1 MAALE
6 LLVAG
11 HAGVGHPPV
20 DRRHHL
26 DPARPILGCQR
37 PLDPGMMNVGHA
49 HEPSAAQRRLTAA
62 AIPEAQLSDHRR
74 VADIELVAIGEQVD
88 IGEPDRLLALDPQL
102 EDQPVGQVHQIL
114 VEHRQSP
121 ENRRLAVVN
130 PVPVRARVVHA
141 VGILPL
147 RGPTRTHVAVAR
159 RGQRLPKPLRRRLEP
174 FIRQRERRSPYPL
187 PSPRTPSN
195 PEVAVTIDRC
205 QCGDDRHAERG
216 HVVAGRHEQPRWVR
230 ERPSPTSSSGS
241 TWPCGEITGAAPL
254 VQPPR
259 DGTARRARR
268 QGGPSRPSDAGSA
281 TAIRL

>member
-1 MAALE
+1 MYRLDCRVWTFERDHLRPERTRRDRVEVAALE
-6 LLVAG
+6 LLVAR
-11 HAGVGHPPV
+11 HAGVGHAPV

-26 DPARPILGCQR
+26 DPARPILGRQR

-49 HEPSAAQRRLTAA
+49 HEPSAAQRRLAAA
-62 AIPEAQLSDHRR
+62 AIPESQLSDHRR
-74 VADIELVAIGEQVD
+74 VANIELVAIGEQVD

-147 RGPTRTHVAVAR
+147 RGPTSTHVAVAR

-174 FIRQRERRSPYPL
+174 FIRQRERHHRLPLPRQGQRRIRRSP
-187 PSPRTPSN
+187 
-195 PEVAVTIDRC
+195 
-205 QCGDDRHAERG
+205 
-216 HVVAGRHEQPRWVR
+216 
-230 ERPSPTSSSGS
+230 RPS
-241 TWPCGEITGAAPL
+241 TGVKAATIG
-254 VQPPR
+254 V
-259 DGTARRARR
+259 
-268 QGGPSRPSDAGSA
+268 PSRV
-281 TAIRL
+281 T